1 MLPIFCLIS
10 TQYTNLCFVCQLKR
24 LPRKQLEG
32 AVGLGSTFTGH
43 SSDVRAM
50 ILCPIQFVSSTLTHF
65 MQKSP
70 SLILFALSISMS
82 TNFLG
87 QRSFFSYRGM
97 TVLRTRLTTLLHY
110 LFSVYHIVADFL
122 IFWPF
127 FTLFSESSFSESS
140 FSESSFS
147 ESSFSESSLS
157 ESSFL
162 EPKLGHNTVYPFSQV
177 RKSLMKISTRPFY
190 R

>member
-1 MLPIFCLIS
+1 MLPIFCLIP
-10 TQYTNLCFVCQLKR
+10 TVYTNLCFVCQLKR

-43 SSDVRAM
+43 SSDVSND
-50 ILCPIQFVSSTLTHF
+50 IVSHTICLSYTLTHF

-97 TVLRTRLTTLLHY
+97 TVLRTRLTTLLHN
-110 LFSVYHIVADFL
+110 LFSVYHIVIDFL
-122 IFWPF
+122 TF
-127 FTLFSESSFSESS
+127 
-140 FSESSFS
+140 
-147 ESSFSESSLS
+147 
-157 ESSFL
+157 
-162 EPKLGHNTVYPFSQV
+162 G
-177 RKSLMKISTRPFY
+177 
-190 R
+190 